1 MNAQEHAQL
10 NSFLQQLTQAQASQK
25 DPEAETLIREACNR
39 QPDAS
44 YLLVQRALLLDQ
56 ALQDTKDQIGKLQA
70 EISSLRNQSPAASPS
85 FLGKGWN
92 SVPTANIAPTASVT
106 PIPQPMA
113 PVSNPGTG
121 GSGFLQNMA
130 TTAAGV
136 VAGSFLFQ
144 GIESMMGHH
153 GGGWGGNNASS
164 SVPTENTV
172 VNNYYSGAPS
182 DEQSD
187 DLADLASFDDD
198 ASSNWI

>member
-1 MNAQEHAQL
+1 MNFQEHAQL
-10 NSFLQQLTQAQASQK
+10 TTFLQQLTQAQPSQK
-25 DPEAETLIREACNR
+25 DPEAEVLIRAACSR

-44 YLLVQRALLLDQ
+44 YLLVQRTLLLEQ
-56 ALQDTKDQIGKLQA
+56 ALQDAKEQIRKLQE

-92 SVPTANIAPTASVT
+92 STPPANVSLATGGT
-106 PIPQPMA
+106 PIPQPSA
-113 PVSNPGTG
+113 PVANPSAG

-153 GGGWGGNNASS
+153 GGGWGGSNNAPSS
-164 SVPTENTV
+164 GLTENTV
-172 VNNYYSGAPS
+172 VNNHIS
-182 DEQSD
+182 DTPSD
-187 DLADLASFDDD
+187 DLADLAAFDDG
-198 ASSNWI
+198 ASSDWI